1 MSTHLLHIAT
11 RDQVLAF
18 RLAQQHLAARLPR
31 GALIEAARCGLQNT
45 PPGMAALA
53 LHARVTDLAPA
64 ELDRALAVDKTLLQV
79 WSARAAPYVI
89 PTRDAAVFTAGLLP
103 ENEEALRF
111 FMGGAGLHLDLFGMS
126 AAELVERTAAALPKV
141 LDGRELTKDELGI
154 ALARRLGQ
162 DGAVQNAPLWN
173 TPDGFGNNRYGETLV
188 RFALSVVALRGLFC
202 IAPRRSTVTTFRR
215 MDQWLGA
222 PLPPADRAQARAE
235 LVRRYLHYYGPST
248 AEHFAAWAGIV
259 PAQATQAWRLVEDEL
274 AQVSV
279 DGRST
284 WLLERDIPQ
293 FIAPAAATGARLLPP
308 HDPYLL
314 LRDRT
319 TLLPNRA
326 LHRHLWRASGNPGL
340 VLLDGQVVALWRPRK
355 QGRRLALTIGL
366 FRDVPPS
373 GRDQI
378 EAEAATL
385 APFKACTAVEV
396 AFAEAPDRN
405 IAPI

>member
-1 MSTHLLHIAT
+1 MAT

-18 RLAQQHLAARLPR
+18 RLAQQHLAARLPH
-31 GALIEAARCGLQNT
+31 GSLIEAARCGLQNT
-45 PPGMAALA
+45 PPGTAALA

-64 ELDRALAVDKTLLQV
+64 ELNHALAVDKTLLQV
-79 WSARAAPYVI
+79 WSVRAAPYII
-89 PTRDAAVFTAGLLP
+89 PTRDVAVFTAGLLP

-111 FMGGAGLHLDLFGMS
+111 FMGGAGLHLDLFGMT

-141 LDGRELTKDELGI
+141 LDGRDLTKDELGI
-154 ALARRLGQ
+154 ALARQLGQ
-162 DGAVQNAPLWN
+162 DGATQNEALWN

-202 IAPRRSTVTTFRR
+202 IAPRRGTVTTFLR

-259 PAQATQAWRLVEDEL
+259 PAQAAQAWHLVEDEL
-274 AQVSV
+274 AQVAI
-279 DGRST
+279 DGRSA
-284 WLLERDIPQ
+284 WLLQRDIPQ
-293 FIAPAAATGARLLPP
+293 LIAPEAATGARLLPP

-319 TLLPNRA
+319 TLIPNRA
-326 LHRHLWRASGNPGL
+326 LQRYLWRASGNPGV
-340 VLLDGQVVALWRPRK
+340 VLLDGLAVALWRPRK
-355 QGRRLALTIGL
+355 RGRRLGLTIEW
-366 FRDVPPS
+366 FRDMPPRR
-373 GRDQI
+373 RDQI
-378 EAEAATL
+378 EAEAVTL
-385 APFKACTAVEV
+385 APFKDCTAVEI
-396 AFAEAPDRN
+396 AFAEAS
-405 IAPI
+405 